1 MNRIPVLLL
10 TLLCGLMAACGTSRT
25 NTCVISAAIEPTS
38 ATVNHTSTHNT
49 EQFSLKSS
57 VAGNCPLVPD
67 FEGTWSTSDSVNT
80 AINDQGLATCLN
92 ATAGEVTISN
102 SGNVRGKG
110 YPNASLTCQ

>member
-1 MNRIPVLLL
+1 MNRILVLLL
-10 TLLCGLMAACGTSRT
+10 TLACGLMAACGT
-25 NTCVISAAIEPTS
+25 NTCVISTAIEPTS
-38 ATVNHTSTHNT
+38 ATVNHISTHNS

-57 VAGNCPLVPD
+57 VAGNCPMVPD

-102 SGNVRGKG
+102 SGTVRGKG
-110 YPNASLTCQ
+110 YPTASLTCQ

>member
-10 TLLCGLMAACGTSRT
+10 TLVCGLMAACGT
-25 NTCVISAAIEPTS
+25 NTCVISTTIEPTS

-92 ATAGEVTISN
+92 ATTGAVTISN
-102 SGNVRGKG
+102 SSNVRGKAF
-110 YPNASLTCQ
+110 PNASLTCQ